1 MHACCVDALFDNPVS
16 VFQAVNSEKY
26 FFWLQVTA
34 AGLISPVCPPLRLAK
49 MKPTGMVE
57 ICGQFFTILA
67 LVSQMF
73 IYFFF
78 CVCVSVFPHYEI
90 VVVLFFFFVG
100 QTNCKTKLPLNG
112 KCKLFGGEHHIAK
125 QKWSI
130 TIKYW
135 YFSSLCPI
143 CWTRTF

>member
-34 AGLISPVCPPLRLAK
+34 AGLISPVCPPVRLAK

-57 ICGQFFTILA
+57 ICCQFFTILA

-78 CVCVSVFPHYEI
+78 VCVYFSPLWNSHSVI
-90 VVVLFFFFVG
+90 LFYFFFVG

-112 KCKLFGGEHHIAK
+112 KYKLFGGEHYIAK
-125 QKWSI
+125 QK
-130 TIKYW
+130 
-135 YFSSLCPI
+135 
-143 CWTRTF
+143 